1 MRLPAAIRVFE
12 RGWLS
17 CNNILLTGANDA
29 GASAV
34 LVDSSYIAHAAQTV
48 ALLRHALAGAPLDWL
63 VNTHCHSDHMGGNA
77 PVQRAFGCRTS
88 LPAGEAA
95 LIERWDDREMLLT
108 YADQRAERFAY
119 DDCFADG
126 DRLGMGGLA
135 WEVIAAPG
143 HDPHAVMFWCEAERI
158 LISGDALW
166 QNGFGVIFPRLLG
179 DAAGRDAAYAQTR
192 ATLERIAALPVHTVI
207 PGHGAA
213 FDDVPAAL
221 ARAFKRL
228 ESFER
233 RPAGLPRR
241 RRPAHRYQRALFATR
256 AASARR
262 LAGDRPRARRRAKA
276 RRRRHRAAGRRLT
289 AAHRLER
296 AAGRPF
302 PAGAPIQFSVLT
314 AWSGSRPD
322 APHASAVRG
331 RAHRWR
337 CR

>member
-166 QNGFGVIFPRLLG
+166 QNGFGVIFQRLLG

-228 ESFER
+228 ESFEQDDTR
-233 RPAGLPRR
+233 LARHALKVILIFSLLERR
-241 RRPAHRYQRALFATR
+241 RIALADLPGY
-256 AASARR
+256 
-262 LAGDRPRARRRAKA
+262 LAGVGLLTDINARFLQLAPQA
-276 RRRRHRAAGRRLT
+276 LADWLVT
-289 AAHRLER
+289 DLER
-296 AAGRPF
+296 A
-302 PAGAPIQFSVLT
+302 GALKREDGAIVPLVG
-314 AWSGSRPD
+314 A
-322 APHASAVRG
+322 
-331 RAHRWR
+331 
-337 CR
+337 

>member
-228 ESFER
+228 ESFEQDDTR
-233 RPAGLPRR
+233 LARHALKVILIFSLLERR
-241 RRPAHRYQRALFATR
+241 RIALADLPGY
-256 AASARR
+256 
-262 LAGDRPRARRRAKA
+262 LAGVGLLTDINARFLQLAPQA
-276 RRRRHRAAGRRLT
+276 LADWLVT
-289 AAHRLER
+289 DLER
-296 AAGRPF
+296 A
-302 PAGAPIQFSVLT
+302 GALKREDGAIVPLVG
-314 AWSGSRPD
+314 A
-322 APHASAVRG
+322 
-331 RAHRWR
+331 
-337 CR
+337 

>member
-48 ALLRHALAGAPLDWL
+48 AQQRHALAGAPLDWL

-166 QNGFGVIFPRLLG
+166 QNGFGVIFQRLLG

-228 ESFER
+228 ESFEQDDTR
-233 RPAGLPRR
+233 LARHALKVILIFSLLERR
-241 RRPAHRYQRALFATR
+241 RIALADLPGY
-256 AASARR
+256 
-262 LAGDRPRARRRAKA
+262 LAGVGLLTDINARFLQLAPQA
-276 RRRRHRAAGRRLT
+276 LADWLVT
-289 AAHRLER
+289 DLER
-296 AAGRPF
+296 A
-302 PAGAPIQFSVLT
+302 GALKREDGAIVPLVG
-314 AWSGSRPD
+314 A
-322 APHASAVRG
+322 
-331 RAHRWR
+331 
-337 CR
+337 